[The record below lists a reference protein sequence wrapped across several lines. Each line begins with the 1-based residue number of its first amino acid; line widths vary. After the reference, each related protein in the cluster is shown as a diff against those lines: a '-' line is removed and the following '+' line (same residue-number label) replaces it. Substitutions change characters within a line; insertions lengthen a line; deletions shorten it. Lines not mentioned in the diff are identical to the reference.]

1 MQLPKLLLLLSLTA
15 ALFARA
21 EDAAT
26 KQLDEADMEDI
37 NDEVGRDL
45 SPERIAELK
54 AEEEAELATR
64 RQGEE
69 PYVATPEMLAQH
81 EGQPLTADDEPVVE
95 AHKYDW
101 AHIDQDEDKKHT
113 VAELR
118 KWHLKEFE
126 EKKPELSKAERE
138 KRVDELVEFLLTKD
152 SDGDGLLTHEE
163 VTGKKHH
170 TEL

>member
-1 MQLPKLLLLLSLTA
+1 MRTVDSGRHCNTTLGNAGDTI
-15 ALFARA
+15 
-21 EDAAT
+21 DAVE
-26 KQLDEADMEDI
+26 KGLRSG
-37 NDEVGRDL
+37 NCRL
-45 SPERIAELK
+45 
-54 AEEEAELATR
+54 
-64 RQGEE
+64 
-69 PYVATPEMLAQH
+69 ATPEMLAQH